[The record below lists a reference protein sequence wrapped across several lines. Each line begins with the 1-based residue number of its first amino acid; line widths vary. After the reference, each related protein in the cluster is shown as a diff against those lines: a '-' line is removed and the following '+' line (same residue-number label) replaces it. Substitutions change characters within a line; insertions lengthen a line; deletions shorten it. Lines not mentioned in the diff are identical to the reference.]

1 MIHQAP
7 SPAHTNRRGEG
18 GDHER
23 QETMTKIKIAD
34 LDLSL
39 QTRAGTDA
47 ETINNYAEAM
57 ADGAHFPDV
66 TVFTDGERYWLADG
80 FHRVMAAK
88 QNGKAT
94 IPADVRKGTADDAVV
109 FGGTANNKQGK
120 RPTRADVQ
128 HFMQMVWERRE
139 AIFGGTPTGGNMAEK
154 CGVSR
159 PTGERFVAERLAEM
173 PKAPTRPTAT
183 KTQPNMPVRP
193 TKLIGANGREYPVR
207 PASVA
212 PKKPGHC
219 IHTDANGF
227 CTNNAMQ
234 GGGFKCMGPEC
245 GGRETAPKK
254 SESPYAPVRPTV
266 KKIQSNMP
274 TRPVRKMPVDR
285 YGTEIPVEIA
295 EAFDGSTLSDIL
307 SCISKARV
315 ALRRGFD
322 EHDPAF
328 AAVRQDALVNLNN
341 AYNFV
346 NAAEPHCVC
355 RMCQGTGCKAC
366 HERGW
371 QTKEEYERN
380 PKEFQA
386 KGGVK

>member
-1 MIHQAP
+1 M
-7 SPAHTNRRGEG
+7 
-18 GDHER
+18 
-23 QETMTKIKIAD
+23 KIKIAD
-34 LDLSL
+34 LDLTL
-39 QTRAGTDA
+39 QTRAGTDV

-128 HFMQMVWERRE
+128 HFLQMVWDRRE
-139 AIFGGTPTGGNMAEK
+139 AIFGGTPTGGNLAER

-159 PTGERFVAERLAEM
+159 ATGDRFVRERLAEM
-173 PKAPTRPTAT
+173 PNEHSRTPESKTQVKMPEMGGSEGGSTAQNAQLPSMPTRPT
-183 KTQPNMPVRP
+183 Q
-193 TKLIGANGREYPVR
+193 LIGADGKMYPVR
-207 PASVA
+207 PS
-212 PKKPGHC
+212 
-219 IHTDANGF
+219 
-227 CTNNAMQ
+227 
-234 GGGFKCMGPEC
+234 
-245 GGRETAPKK
+245 
-254 SESPYAPVRPTV
+254 
-266 KKIQSNMP
+266 MP
-274 TRPVRKMPVDR
+274 TRPSRPAHVVPVDR
-285 YGTEIPVEIA
+285 YGTEIPVEIND
-295 EAFDGSTLSDIL
+295 AFDGGVLADVCGL
-307 SCISKARV
+307 ISKARC
-315 ALRRGFD
+315 ALRKGFD
-322 EHDPAF
+322 DKLPQF

-366 HERGW
+366 HGRGW
-371 QTKEEYERN
+371 QTEEEYKRN

-386 KGGVK
+386 EEVR

>member
-1 MIHQAP
+1 M
-7 SPAHTNRRGEG
+7 
-18 GDHER
+18 
-23 QETMTKIKIAD
+23 KIKIAD

-39 QTRAGTDA
+39 QTRAGTDVD
-47 ETINNYAEAM
+47 TINNYAEAM
-57 ADGAHFPDV
+57 ADGASFPDV
-66 TVFTDGERYWLADG
+66 TVFTDGTHYWLADG

-88 QNGKAT
+88 QNGKAS
-94 IPADVRKGTADDAVV
+94 ISADVRKGTEDDAVV

-128 HFMQMVWERRE
+128 HFLTMVWERRE
-139 AIFGGTPTGGNMAEK
+139 AIFGGTPTGGNLAER

-159 PTGERFVAERLAEM
+159 ATGERFVQERLKEM
-173 PKAPTRPTAT
+173 PKAPTRPTAS
-183 KTQPNMPVRP
+183 KIQSKMPTRP
-193 TKLIGANGREYPVR
+193 THLVGANGREYPVR
-207 PASVA
+207 PAPQAA
-212 PKKPGHC
+212 PK
-219 IHTDANGF
+219 A
-227 CTNNAMQ
+227 A
-234 GGGFKCMGPEC
+234 
-245 GGRETAPKK
+245 ETP
-254 SESPYAPVRPTV
+254 SAPVRPTV
-266 KKIQSNMP
+266 SKIQSPTASKIQSKMP
-274 TRPVRKMPVDR
+274 ARPVRKMPTDR
-285 YGTEIPVEIA
+285 YGVVIPIEIN
-295 EAFDGSTLSDIL
+295 EAFEGSTLSDIL

-315 ALRRGFD
+315 ALRKGFD

-371 QTKEEYERN
+371 QTEEEYKRN

-386 KGGVK
+386 KGGAK